1 MWELS
6 RSSTKKAVT
15 PETIALNMGADLCS
29 ASAPFTNKEALVI
42 QDMAAA
48 AHARVCSVESRQAQS
63 SPMFVCSLLIASQ
76 HIEMAPREGNT

>member
-15 PETIALNMGADLCS
+15 PETIAFNMGADLCS
-29 ASAPFTNKEALVI
+29 ASAPSTNKEALVI

-48 AHARVCSVESRQAQS
+48 AHGCVCSVESRQAHS
-63 SPMFVCSLLIASQ
+63 SPIMFVCSLLIASQ
-76 HIEMAPREGNT
+76 HIETA